1 MVNSWNR
8 PKLKI
13 AKTISEW
20 IWDIVGYLCFAG
32 SILFLLLV
40 WGKLPDEV
48 PAHYNALGE
57 VDRWGSKWE
66 LLILPGVGAFLLIFM
81 QVLEGFPEVHN
92 YPKRF
97 NESNARQ
104 FYLQS
109 RKMINQLKNICVII
123 FTLLLIESVSIAL
136 GWGSGLGIWSL
147 PIMILGVG
155 IPITV
160 GIMKQ
165 RKIK

>member
-13 AKTISEW
+13 AKTTSEW
-20 IWDIVGYLCFAG
+20 IWDVVGYLCFAG

-66 LLILPGVGAFLLIFM
+66 LLILPGVGAFLLIFL
-81 QVLEGFPEVHN
+81 QVLERFPEVHN

-97 NESNARQ
+97 NDSNAKQ

-136 GWGSGLGIWSL
+136 GWGSGFGIWSL
-147 PIMILGVG
+147 PITILAVG
-155 IPITV
+155 IPLIV